1 MEQTFR
7 SAEITGSAHFE
18 IGEVYYCNRMI
29 FDEPVTYTNI
39 RSTLT
44 TTSINSSDA
53 FGVLETV
60 GWTPAMVALDTM
72 EKAARIR
79 LWQVELNDFLGTCI
93 KIVGPVDSVT
103 AAIEAG
109 HRIAE
114 TMQGR
119 PHSTVIP
126 RPSDQGLKGID
137 SPVEFNPLIQQFV
150 VKEPAISS
158 PNDSEEA
165 APVANSPVQ
174 ALGFI
179 ETQGFTAVF
188 EAIDT
193 ACKAAQVDVVGKEK
207 LGGGY
212 VTIVIRGDVAA
223 VRAAIE
229 AAKPKVEGLGKLIA
243 AHVIARPSD
252 SVLSLLP
259 K

>member
-1 MEQTFR
+1 M
-7 SAEITGSAHFE
+7 SASAPPF
-18 IGEVYYCNRMI
+18 VA
-29 FDEPVTYTNI
+29 
-39 RSTLT
+39 
-44 TTSINSSDA
+44 SDA

-72 EKAARIR
+72 EKAAQIK

-93 KIVGPVDSVT
+93 KITGSVDAVR
-103 AAIEAG
+103 AAVEAG
-109 HRIAE
+109 HRVAE
-114 TMQGR
+114 QMQGR
-119 PHSTVIP
+119 PVSTVIP
-126 RPSDQGLKGID
+126 RLSEGGYQGID
-137 SPVEFNPLIQQFV
+137 SKVEYNPLIQQNV
-150 VKEPAISS
+150 VKQPSLNPQSS
-158 PNDSEEA
+158 TEDSNVST
-165 APVANSPVQ
+165 APIQ

-223 VRAAIE
+223 VRAAID

-252 SVLSLLP
+252 SVLALLP